1 MPCTFLVCPKL
12 SWVFQMPTSLEK
24 WINIWQSSHPSIT
37 EFNQHFQDF
46 PAIDND
52 IKLFSTPF
60 SVNVEVQE
68 NVQLELIEL
77 QCDDSLRS
85 RHQFFFP
92 LSEFYL
98 SLETSRFSLSNVMHK
113 VWWVCLAPHTYVSNH
128 FCWWCWKNVHWEPVC
143 LTAISVICFVSLPHD
158 LLLTW
163 PQFWNLRHNITVNIN
178 KVNGE

>member
-52 IKLFSTPF
+52 IKMFSTPF

-85 RHQFFFP
+85 RHQFFFSP
-92 LSEFYL
+92 VRVLPEFRNIQIL
-98 SLETSRFSLSNVMHK
+98 LIKRHAQSMMSLFGSTYICEQSFSLMMLKKCSLRASLSDSNL
-113 VWWVCLAPHTYVSNH
+113 C
-128 FCWWCWKNVHWEPVC
+128 
-143 LTAISVICFVSLPHD
+143 D
-158 LLLTW
+158 LLCISTTRLT
-163 PQFWNLRHNITVNIN
+163 PDLTSILKSEAQHHC
-178 KVNGE
+178 